1 MLALLDHR
9 APMEAEEGLRKYG
22 HRVLRLPSH
31 SSLPSPVSAHIDLLF
46 FFAPSEIL
54 CAKDYFEIAKE
65 ELAIISEASKKPLRA
80 LDKELGSKYPTDVLL
95 NAAPMGDAL
104 FCYPKAVAAE
114 ILACY
119 APERII
125 AVKQGYTKCNLLPV
139 DERSLI
145 TEDPS
150 IASAARNQGFS
161 VLQVPSGHV
170 SLPGYDTGFLGGC
183 TSFAPYQRVNEI
195 FFCGDLDQH
204 PQAEEI
210 IQFCKQRQREPI
222 SLGDFPL
229 LDVGTIFL
237 I

>member
-9 APMEAEEGLRKYG
+9 APRQAEEGLRKYG
-22 HRVLRLPSH
+22 HLVLRLPSH
-31 SSLPSPVSAHIDLLF
+31 PNLPSPVSAHVDLLLF
-46 FFAPSEIL
+46 FAPNEIL
-54 CAKDYFEIAKE
+54 CTRNYFEIAKE
-65 ELAIISEASKKPLRA
+65 ELSIIAEASEKPLRV
-80 LDKELGSKYPTDVLL
+80 LDKELGNEYPSDVLL
-95 NAAPMGDAL
+95 NAAPVGERL

-119 APERII
+119 APEKII

-150 IASAARNQGFS
+150 IASAARNCGFS
-161 VLQVPSGHV
+161 VLLIPSGHV
-170 SLPGYDTGFLGGC
+170 NLPGYDTGFLGGC
-183 TSFAPYQRVNEI
+183 TSFAPYQRINEI
-195 FFCGDLDQH
+195 FFCGDLNKH
-204 PQAEEI
+204 PRAEEI
-210 IQFCKQRQREPI
+210 ICFCKQRQSEPI
-222 SLGDFPL
+222 SLGDFHL

>member
-9 APMEAEEGLRKYG
+9 APMEAEVHLIQYG

-31 SSLPSPVSAHIDLLF
+31 PDLPSPVSAHVDLLLF
-46 FFAPSEIL
+46 FAPNEIL
-54 CAKDYFEIAKE
+54 CTRDYFEIAKE
-65 ELAIISEASKKPLRA
+65 ELSIIAEASKKPLRV
-80 LDKELGSKYPTDVLL
+80 LDKELGNEYPSDVLF
-95 NAAPMGDAL
+95 NAASVGAAL
-104 FCYPKAVAAE
+104 FCYPKAAAGE

-119 APERII
+119 ESNKII

-150 IASAARNQGFS
+150 IASAARNRGFS
-161 VLQVPSGHV
+161 VMQIPPGHV
-170 SLPGYDTGFLGGC
+170 ELPGYDTGFLGGC
-183 TSFAPYQRVNEI
+183 SSFAPYQIINEI
-195 FFCGDLDQH
+195 FFCGDLDKH

-210 IQFCKQRQREPI
+210 RQFCKQRKKEPI
-222 SLGDFPL
+222 SLGDFHL